1 MYLDYKY
8 DNVIISDNILVGI
21 GRGAEVSSFA
31 PIQQGLK
38 NASSLQARIRKKY
51 KQTVEMTNTPYSNF
65 EILGY
70 YTYKSSEYVYIQ
82 DQRGIKIQVALS
94 YFFDIINELTIINGR
109 IANDCVWACHN
120 SNNILV
126 PVDSKLYKMCKENTE
141 RKTSRTSIKDIKFG
155 DKCSMEDGRILVYLG
170 YFGYYSSTYKE
181 ISTTKKHIFLRKGS
195 IEIENQPTVSQ
206 VLKHDTIDKNGMTI
220 LEYANSISPFYA
232 FVPTIKKNI
241 SYDYREGDYINSD
254 EFKLNSSRVFIMIKD
269 SILYTFKIESTLSL
283 SVRTY
288 FLKCTELNIR
298 IEVKNT
304 NDIVDFFTSNEF
316 KKAERITKVIDPET
330 NKEIEINIFMD

>member
-21 GRGAEVSSFA
+21 GQNGNSSSFA
-31 PIQQGLK
+31 PIQSGLK
-38 NASSLQARIRKKY
+38 NASSLQARISKKY
-51 KQTVEMTNTPYSNF
+51 KQTVEMTNKPYSNF

-82 DQRGIKIQVALS
+82 DQRGIKIEVDLS
-94 YFFDIINELTIINGR
+94 YFFDIINELTIIDSR
-109 IANDCVWACHN
+109 IVNDCVWACHN
-120 SNNILV
+120 SKNILV

-141 RKTSRTSIKDIKFG
+141 RKTNRTSIKDIKFG
-155 DKCSMEDGRILVYLG
+155 DKCSMEDGRTLVYLG
-170 YFGYYSSTYKE
+170 YFGYYSSKFKK

-195 IEIENQPTVSQ
+195 ISIENQPIVSQ

-220 LEYANSISPFYA
+220 LEYVNSISSSFA
-232 FVPTIKKNI
+232 FVPTIKKSV
-241 SYDYREGDYINSD
+241 SYDYKEGDYITSD
-254 EFKLNSSRVFIMIKD
+254 EFRLNSSLVFNMIKD

-288 FLKCTELNIR
+288 FLKCVELGIK

-304 NDIVDFFTSNEF
+304 DDIVDFFTSNEF
-316 KKAERITKVIDPET
+316 KKAERFTKVIDPET